1 MATRAIIGY
10 KNEDGTVTGTYNHND
25 GYPRHLLNE
34 ISALV
39 ERDGF
44 ARAASVLV
52 QHANGWSFVDSQAV
66 GDAGAQVLEGYG
78 RFYTDDETY
87 PYTASIDD
95 LVRGADAQWVYLF
108 DMEDSVLEVFD
119 VWGGM
124 NSVVITEDE
133 LADIDF
139 DSLASEFTSPI

>member
-1 MATRAIIGY
+1 MATRAVIGY
-10 KNEDGTVTGTYNHND
+10 KNEDGTVTGTYNHGD
-25 GYPRHLLNE
+25 GYPSHLLNE

-66 GDAGAQVLEGYG
+66 GDADAQVLEGYG

-95 LVRGADAQWVYLF
+95 LVRDADAQWVYLF

-124 NSVVITEDE
+124 NSVVIVEDE

>member
-1 MATRAIIGY
+1 MATRAVIGY

-25 GYPRHLLNE
+25 GYPCHLLDE

-44 ARAASVLV
+44 ARVASVLV

-124 NSVVITEDE
+124 NSVVITEEE
-133 LADIDF
+133 LMDIDF
-139 DSLASEFTSPI
+139 DNLASKFKSQI

>member
-1 MATRAIIGY
+1 MATRAVIGY

-52 QHANGWSFVDSQAV
+52 QHANGWYFVDSQAV

-108 DMEDSVLEVFD
+108 DMEDSVLEIFD

-124 NSVVITEDE
+124 VSVVITEEE
-133 LADIDF
+133 LMDIDF
-139 DSLASEFTSPI
+139 DSLAFEFKSSI